1 MSIITLEDLRDTN
14 KISNLCHE
22 LNEPIFI
29 TKNGNS
35 DMVIMSIKT
44 YEEKLEKFEMFEA
57 ILDGL
62 ADVEE
67 GKTKDGISSLKELKT
82 KYDL

>member
-14 KISNLCHE
+14 KISNLCNE

>member
-1 MSIITLEDLRDTN
+1 MLII
-14 KISNLCHE
+14 
-22 LNEPIFI
+22 
-29 TKNGNS
+29 
-35 DMVIMSIKT
+35 SIKT
-44 YEEKLEKFEMFEA
+44 YEERFEKIEKLEKFEMFEA

-67 GKTKDGISSLKELKT
+67 GKTKDGISVLKELKT